1 MASRSVLHLF
11 EKKSE
16 DVTWRSVKVQPAHAT
31 LALRVQ
37 AKVAAQHAPPSAS
50 AIPGDDALAQA
61 MQQYVQTQQ
70 TELDKGRKKGT
81 LSYDLKARVR
91 KVGLSGLPDFPTE
104 DAMIRLESAS
114 MAAHAQG
121 RQYVSSAEARSPS
134 EFRPSWT
141 RTPTI
146 DVLVGN
152 GSLEENIR
160 GALDA
165 RKQRS
170 QQDRVDYLSY
180 ANFQGHVLDWGVKM
194 VVTKILDPVHLIGFQ
209 LFLSR
214 VAEEFGGARTA
225 YYYNLLL
232 RQKLAKELEN
242 GAASVHGFLMHL
254 DRDILGDAK
263 ANVESSAKCGL
274 AVIWRRSLW
283 FAIWSTS
290 SEEWQGSTKAWCWKV
305 LERCVVIKSVEQTW
319 CQVTL
324 AATVRQRRQTE
335 ERCLG

>member
-1 MASRSVLHLF
+1 
-11 EKKSE
+11 
-16 DVTWRSVKVQPAHAT
+16 
-31 LALRVQ
+31 
-37 AKVAAQHAPPSAS
+37 
-50 AIPGDDALAQA
+50 
-61 MQQYVQTQQ
+61 
-70 TELDKGRKKGT
+70 
-81 LSYDLKARVR
+81 
-91 KVGLSGLPDFPTE
+91 
-104 DAMIRLESAS
+104 MIRLKSAS
-114 MAAHAQG
+114 EAAHAQG
-121 RQYVSSAEARSPS
+121 RQYVGSAEG
-134 EFRPSWT
+134 EDLQVNFGPSWT

-146 DVLVGN
+146 DVLVGD
-152 GSLEENIR
+152 GSLEEKIR

-194 VVTKILDPVHLIGFQ
+194 VVTKVLDPVHLIGYQ
-209 LFLSR
+209 LILSR

-225 YYYNLLL
+225 YYYDLLL

-263 ANVESSAKCGL
+263 AKVESSAKSGL
-274 AVIWRRSLW
+274 AVIWRRWLW

-290 SEEWQGSTKAWCWKV
+290 SEECRGSTKAWCWKV
-305 LERCVVIKSVEQTW
+305 LERCVVIKSVEQAW

-335 ERCLG
+335 ER

>member
-1 MASRSVLHLF
+1 
-11 EKKSE
+11 
-16 DVTWRSVKVQPAHAT
+16 
-31 LALRVQ
+31 
-37 AKVAAQHAPPSAS
+37 
-50 AIPGDDALAQA
+50 
-61 MQQYVQTQQ
+61 
-70 TELDKGRKKGT
+70 
-81 LSYDLKARVR
+81 
-91 KVGLSGLPDFPTE
+91 
-104 DAMIRLESAS
+104 MIRLESAS

-146 DVLVGN
+146 DVLVGD
-152 GSLEENIR
+152 GSLEEKIR

-165 RKQRS
+165 QKQRS
-170 QQDRVDYLSY
+170 QQDRIDYLSY

-194 VVTKILDPVHLIGFQ
+194 VVTKKKKLGPSPFDRVPVDL
-209 LFLSR
+209 
-214 VAEEFGGARTA
+214 GGARTA

-232 RQKLAKELEN
+232 RQNLAKELEN
-242 GAASVHGFLMHL
+242 EAASLHGFLMHL

-263 ANVESSAKCGL
+263 AKVESSAKCGL
-274 AVIWRRSLW
+274 AVIWRRWLW

-305 LERCVVIKSVEQTW
+305 FERCVVIKSVEQTW